1 MKPVPIPS
9 LQARLSPADEKLG
22 MAWWQALSRGE
33 RSGVLQATEARLA
46 RDVSV
51 ADAWLVW
58 QRRNGAAGQN

>member
-1 MKPVPIPS
+1 
-9 LQARLSPADEKLG
+9 